1 MPEIST
7 ATEASYGACDSAA
20 RTAPHEDTNAR
31 ENGRGVEVGRRRK
44 KDGRALSCLAFVTP
58 GLGMCIPRRRS
69 TREEAGDGSIST
81 VGAEGIAE
89 EEQTQFRQT
98 MLESS
103 LGNKHN
109 MALGSRRSA
118 FSQGHHLIHREAA
131 ISAPE
136 IGRHLR
142 RNAHA
147 ERIGSHGH
155 RRGMPAGLSP
165 NTVTG
170 LDGVTLR
177 ACVSFDPHNQHL
189 SRRSSSGS
197 MLVME
202 PRAGLLRAV
211 CDGAGART
219 ASLID
224 AAAVGGH
231 QGKLVEG
238 QRPYSLQ
245 EVARTTG
252 CKVEAADASASSI
265 SERNVDEFGRRLS
278 HESVLLY
285 ESVPLATVDHKAAS
299 HGLRN
304 SGTEKEGDQGEDERH
319 QQPQLE
325 KAEETTTFT
334 REVIAWEVMSAPLS
348 NVEQCIGAAPAAS
361 ARSPK
366 TSPIPGLQ
374 QFTPNPTPRITT
386 VSLTTARMHV
396 STQADDAPD
405 TRRYLAL
412 SSPKCTKGDQASL
425 TRTPPGGEEL
435 LGGAKVAEQ
444 DLDVT
449 GDMRLQTSPRKDSSR
464 IGSRVEGQA
473 TLSAKK
479 RKKKLPGPSPS
490 KEDSQALARRYLDE
504 ILFAG
509 AGDAHSEH
517 QRVVGLV
524 LTNTDDV
531 DQGHQTRRSRELAQ
545 FQPTARDEAPNRPLE
560 PPAPLC
566 SDEPARGEWVINI
579 SPDVMIF

>member
-1 MPEIST
+1 
-7 ATEASYGACDSAA
+7 
-20 RTAPHEDTNAR
+20 
-31 ENGRGVEVGRRRK
+31 
-44 KDGRALSCLAFVTP
+44 
-58 GLGMCIPRRRS
+58 
-69 TREEAGDGSIST
+69 
-81 VGAEGIAE
+81 
-89 EEQTQFRQT
+89 
-98 MLESS
+98 
-103 LGNKHN
+103 
-109 MALGSRRSA
+109 
-118 FSQGHHLIHREAA
+118 
-131 ISAPE
+131 
-136 IGRHLR
+136 
-142 RNAHA
+142 
-147 ERIGSHGH
+147 
-155 RRGMPAGLSP
+155 
-165 NTVTG
+165 
-170 LDGVTLR
+170 
-177 ACVSFDPHNQHL
+177 
-189 SRRSSSGS
+189 

-202 PRAGLLRAV
+202 PKAGLLRAV

-278 HESVLLY
+278 HESVSLY
-285 ESVPLATVDHKAAS
+285 ESVPLATVDHKANS
-299 HGLRN
+299 HALRN
-304 SGTEKEGDQGEDERH
+304 SGTEKEGGEAERH
-319 QQPQLE
+319 QQQQQLE

-396 STQADDAPD
+396 STQADNAPD

-449 GDMRLQTSPRKDSSR
+449 GDMRLQTPPRKDSSR